1 MWGTFPLYFP
11 LLEPAGPVEILADR
25 IVWSLVVVCLV
36 LALQRNGRWVR
47 PLLKD
52 RRRVGLIVVAA
63 TVIAVNW
70 GVYIYAVN
78 SDQVVEAS
86 LGYFINPLVT
96 ILFGVVLLGERLRR
110 GQWVAVGIGAVAV
123 VVLTVDYGR
132 IPWIALVL
140 AFSFATYS
148 LVKNRLGMDAVESL
162 AGETAVLFMPALAYL
177 VQLQVRGDSS
187 FTSHG
192 SGHMLMMST
201 TGVVTAVPLLL
212 FGAAAVRIPL
222 SWIGLVQYVTP
233 TLQFAIGVWVFDESM
248 PASRWVGFILIWVAL
263 VVVTVEGLTAGRR
276 AGRPLPVT
284 ELE

>member
-162 AGETAVLFMPALAYL
+162 AGETAVLFLPALAYL

-248 PASRWVGFILIWVAL
+248 PASRWVGFALIWAAL
-263 VVVTVEGLTAGRR
+263 VVVTVEGLTVGRR
-276 AGRPLPVT
+276 DAQPIPVT